1 MDKIFKLTK
10 LAEFVLGAKS
20 AGKTVVLA
28 HGCFDLLHPGH
39 IRHLKA
45 AKAHG
50 DVLVVTVTPDK
61 FVNKGPGRPVFSEEL
76 RLETLAALEFVDAVA
91 LNQWPTAVETIKLL
105 KPDVYIK
112 GSEYSEH
119 KNDPTGK
126 ITDEKRAV
134 EEVEGRLEFTDEIT
148 FSSTSLLNVHFKV
161 FTSEA
166 EEYLRGIAQEY
177 SFEDLKSLFDTMKD
191 WRVAVIG
198 DTIVDEYSY
207 VHPMGRVEKAPI
219 VACRYLGTELF
230 AGGILAVANHIAGF
244 VKQVELVTVDGNDEM
259 FSKISSKLAPNIK
272 VHLYKRQDGPTTLKR
287 RYLNREDL
295 KKMFAIE
302 FMNDMPI
309 PSETESSVMHDLPG
323 ILKSS
328 DLTVA
333 ADFGHGAITQKIIA
347 QIEKYSKFLAVNAQT
362 NSSNFGF
369 NPVTR
374 FLNAHFISIDETE
387 LRVATTSRFD
397 GIESM
402 LEKLREKVK
411 CPKINITLGQRGSHY
426 FSEANSYYAPALAG
440 SVLDTVGAG
449 DAVLAVLSLCAAAD
463 FPDEI
468 MPFIGNCA
476 GAIMSNILCNES
488 SVKKTDLLKMIKT
501 ALAWR

>member
-1 MDKIFKLTK
+1 MDKILTVEK
-10 LAEFVLGAKS
+10 LAQFAAEAK
-20 AGKTVVLA
+20 AKGKKVVMA

-45 AKAHG
+45 ARKYG
-50 DVLVVTVTPDK
+50 DILIITVTPDR
-61 FVNKGPGRPVFSEEL
+61 FVNKGPGRPAFSEKL
-76 RLETLAALEFVDAVA
+76 RLESLAALEFVNAVA
-91 LNQWPTAVETIKLL
+91 LNKWPTAVETIKFI
-105 KPDVYIK
+105 KPDVYVK
-112 GSEYSEH
+112 GLEYSEH

-126 ITDEKRAV
+126 ILNEKVAV
-134 EEVEGRLEFTDEIT
+134 EEVGGKLEFTDEIT
-148 FSSTSLLNVHFKV
+148 FSSSSVLNKNFGI
-161 FTSEA
+161 FSRQA
-166 EEYLRGIAQEY
+166 EEYLMCIAEKYSPEKIQQLFEPMQEW
-177 SFEDLKSLFDTMKD
+177 TA
-191 WRVAVIG
+191 AVIG

-244 VKQVELVTVDGNDEM
+244 VKQVELVTVAGNDDM

-309 PSETESSVMHDLPG
+309 LPETESLIMHDLPG
-323 ILKSS
+323 ILKNSH
-328 DLTVA
+328 LTVA
-333 ADFGHGAITQKIIA
+333 ADFGHGAITQKIIT

-374 FLNAHFISIDETE
+374 FPNAHFISIDETE
-387 LRVATTSRFD
+387 LRIATTSRFD

-426 FSEANSYYAPALAG
+426 FSESDSYCAPALAG

-449 DAVLAVLSLCAAAD
+449 DAVLAVLSLCATAG

-488 SVKKTDLLKMIKT
+488 SVTKANLLKMIKT
-501 ALAWR
+501 TLSWR